1 MSLDVI
7 ILAAGEGKRMRSA
20 LPKVLHPLAGRPL
33 IAHVLATARTLDPT
47 RIHLVYGH
55 GGETL
60 RARLAAESVNWV
72 EQKERLG
79 TGHAVSQVA
88 PFLSPDTTVLV
99 LYGDVPLINAETLR
113 SLLKQ
118 TEESGI
124 ALVTAEVA
132 DPRGYGRILRD
143 AQGGITGIVEE
154 RDANETQRAIREI
167 NTGILAAR
175 ASLLLPFLNR
185 LRNDNAQGE
194 YYLTDVIAM
203 AAATGSKP
211 VAVSAGRIEEVLG
224 VNDRIQLAT
233 LERHFQRM
241 QAEEQLKRGVTLLDP
256 ARFDLRGELTTGR
269 DVIIDVNVVF
279 EGRVELGDDVY
290 VGPNCVIRDA
300 RIGSGS
306 RIEASTVIEK
316 AEIGEHCHIGP
327 YARLRPDTRIAAEAR
342 IGNFVEVKKAS
353 IGHGSKVNHL
363 SYIGDAEVGR
373 DVNIGAGTITCNYDG
388 ANKHL
393 TRIGDGAFIGS
404 DSQLVAPVTIGA
416 GATIGAGS
424 TITKDAPPGE
434 LTLSRAPQQTRP
446 GWKRPVKKKREDG

>member
-33 IAHVLATARTLDPT
+33 IAHVLATARALDPA
-47 RIHLVYGH
+47 RIHVVHGH
-55 GGETL
+55 GGELL
-60 RARLAAESVNWV
+60 RTRLAHEAVNWV
-72 EQKERLG
+72 EQTQRLG
-79 TGHAVSQVA
+79 TGHAVRQVA
-88 PFLSPDTTVLV
+88 PFLPEDTTVLV
-99 LYGDVPLINAETLR
+99 LYGDVPLIGAETLR
-113 SLLKQ
+113 ALLARA
-118 TEESGI
+118 EETGI
-124 ALVTAEVA
+124 ALVTAEVD
-132 DPRGYGRILRD
+132 DPHGYGRILRD
-143 AQGGITGIVEE
+143 AEGGIVGIVEE
-154 RDANETQRAIREI
+154 RDANDAQRAIQEI
-167 NTGILAAR
+167 NTGFLAAR
-175 ASLLLPFLNR
+175 ASLLLPLLNR
-185 LRNDNAQGE
+185 LSNGNAQGE

-203 AAATGSKP
+203 AAAAGSRP
-211 VAVSAGRIEEVLG
+211 VAVGAGRIEEVLG
-224 VNDRIQLAT
+224 VNDRVQLAT
-233 LERHFQRM
+233 LERHFQRL
-241 QAEEQLKRGVTLLDP
+241 QADELLKRGVTLLDP
-256 ARFDLRGELTTGR
+256 SRFDLRGELHAGR
-269 DVIIDVNVVF
+269 DVVIDVNVVF
-279 EGRVELGDDVY
+279 EGRVELGDEVY
-290 VGPNCVIRDA
+290 IGPNCVIRDA
-300 RIGSGS
+300 RIGSGAQ
-306 RIEASTVIEK
+306 IEASTVIEK
-316 AEIGEHCHIGP
+316 AEIGENCHIGP

-434 LTLSRAPQQTRP
+434 LTLSRTSQQTRP